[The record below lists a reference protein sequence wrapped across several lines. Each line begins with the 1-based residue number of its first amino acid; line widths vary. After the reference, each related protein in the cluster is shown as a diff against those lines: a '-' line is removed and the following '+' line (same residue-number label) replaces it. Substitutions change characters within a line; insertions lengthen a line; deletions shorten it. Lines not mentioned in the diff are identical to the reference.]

1 MKSASSW
8 LIVAAPVRWLVK
20 RAEFPAHPLRHGLL
34 TAATALLFGCAA
46 TPVGNKNLLSVLGPE
61 RPTRAQVRAQLGE
74 PSANFENGG
83 VVAYRLGENKN
94 GYFVVPR
101 ANGWEGVRYDLLV
114 EFDEHDI
121 VTGHHLITVR
131 ER

>member
-1 MKSASSW
+1 M
-8 LIVAAPVRWLVK
+8 
-20 RAEFPAHPLRHGLL
+20 
-34 TAATALLFGCAA
+34 AATALLLGCAA
-46 TPVGNKNLLSVLGPE
+46 TPGKKDLLSVLG
-61 RPTRAQVRAQLGE
+61 RDTATRAQVRAQLGE

-101 ANGWEGVRYDLLV
+101 ANGWEDVRYDLLV